1 MGVRPDIG
9 RERAILI
16 ERDPTSS
23 ASPRRDRNPMPAR
36 RYLQL
41 DVFADRPGAGNP
53 LAVVLDAEGLDDDAM
68 QAIARWTRLP
78 ETTFVLPATSADSD
92 YRIRIFSPR
101 REVPFAG
108 HPSVGTAHAVLE
120 AGLAAPRDGMLV
132 QDGIAG
138 KLPLRVSGEGR
149 KRTLAVRTPKARVL
163 ETADPADP
171 RLRDALTGLPLG
183 ALPPALLDGGRR
195 WWLAELRD
203 EASLRGAEPNW
214 QAIGK
219 LAQDTDSMGLC
230 VFARSDDPVYY
241 LAVRA
246 WVGAPA
252 QFEDAASGAANAT
265 LAAWLAS
272 QDALPGET
280 GFYRISQGREVG
292 HDAIIELQV
301 DEDGQVW
308 SGGRVVTVVS
318 GRIDW

>member
-1 MGVRPDIG
+1 
-9 RERAILI
+9 
-16 ERDPTSS
+16 
-23 ASPRRDRNPMPAR
+23 MPSR

-53 LAVVLDAEGLDDDAM
+53 LAVVLDADGLDDATM

-78 ETTFVLPATSADSD
+78 ETTFVFPARSADAS
-92 YRIRIFSPR
+92 YGIRIFSPR

-120 AGLAAPRDGMLV
+120 AGLASPRDGLLV
-132 QDGIAG
+132 QEGIAG
-138 KLPLRVSGEGR
+138 KLPLRVAGEGAS
-149 KRTLAVRTPKARVL
+149 RTIAVRTPKARVM
-163 ETADPADP
+163 EIAGPGDP
-171 RLRDALTGLPLG
+171 RLHDVLASLPLG
-183 ALPPALLDGGRR
+183 KLPPALMDGGRR

-203 EASLRGAEPNW
+203 ETSLRAAMPDWE
-214 QAIGK
+214 AIGR
-219 LAQDTDSMGLC
+219 LAQATGSMGLC

-246 WVGAPA
+246 FVGAPG

-272 QDALPGET
+272 QDALPSPDGH
-280 GFYRISQGREVG
+280 YRISQGREVG
-292 HDAIIELQV
+292 HDAIIELFV
-301 DEDGQVW
+301 DGDGEVW

>member
-1 MGVRPDIG
+1 M
-9 RERAILI
+9 
-16 ERDPTSS
+16 S
-23 ASPRRDRNPMPAR
+23 R
-36 RYLQL
+36 RYVQV

-53 LAVVLDAEGLDDDAM
+53 LAVVLEAEGLSDDDM

-78 ETTFVLPATSADSD
+78 ETTFVFPANSDDTS

-120 AGLAAPRDGMLV
+120 AGLATPRDGLLV

-138 KLPLRVSGEGR
+138 KLPLLVTGEGST
-149 KRTLAVRTPKARVL
+149 RTIAVRTPRASVR
-163 ETADPADP
+163 EIASADDP
-171 RLRDALTGLPLG
+171 RLRDALRDLPLG
-183 ALPPALLDGGRR
+183 RLPPALMDGGRR
-195 WWLAELRD
+195 WWLVEL
-203 EASLRGAEPNW
+203 ENETALRAATPPW
-214 QAIGK
+214 DAIGV
-219 LAQDTDSMGLC
+219 LAQSTESMGIC
-230 VFARSDDPVYY
+230 AYARSDDPVYY

-272 QDALPGET
+272 QDALPGDG

-292 HDAIIELQV
+292 HDAIIELTV
-301 DEDGQVW
+301 DAEGDVW
-308 SGGRVVTVVS
+308 SGGRVCTVVE
-318 GRIDW
+318 GAIRW